1 MDWEKAANIAT
12 VVEAIV
18 VAVSIFFIWK
28 QLRQQ
33 TKLIRIANTQALV
46 DISSPFNLELIKDP
60 KMAALWVRGSK
71 DYDTFDEV
79 GQYQYKSLLIWWLI
93 FQENIFYQ
101 RREGMLD
108 DKTYAPWDY
117 DLRLFITQ
125 QNLGERWS
133 ELKDAFQAEFRDY
146 ITDLISEAAPNNGM
160 HPTADTKAL
169 K

>member
-18 VAVSIFFIWK
+18 VTVSIIFIWK

-33 TKLIRIANTQALV
+33 TKLTRIANTQALV

-60 KMAALWVRGSK
+60 KMAALWVRGAK
-71 DYDTFDEV
+71 DYSTFDEV

-101 RREGMLD
+101 KKEGLLD
-108 DKTYAPWDY
+108 EKIYASWDY
-117 DLRLFITQ
+117 DLRFFVRQ
-125 QNLGERWS
+125 QNLSERWG
-133 ELKDAFQAEFRDY
+133 ELKNAFQAEFRDY
-146 ITDLISEAAPNNGM
+146 ITGLINEDVPNNAM
-160 HPTADTKAL
+160 QPAAK
-169 K
+169 